1 MSHLL
6 SYSLSSAIIMCFG
19 YVGYKWLLADERQ
32 HTFNRITLYCI
43 YILSLGIPLLSAAF
57 IRNTASP
64 LTGGIEIGPL
74 TGGLVGFPA
83 IHSASAGTI
92 AIILRVLVI
101 VYLVGIVVMT
111 VYSLSAVLSLRRIIG
126 SGEKMRFGRWTLVI
140 TDRDEV
146 APFSWLSYVVI
157 SRKDY
162 ENYPETVI
170 CHELR
175 HLELRHWIDM
185 LMAQIVVIFQW
196 FNPAAWLM
204 REEFRTI
211 HEYQADEA
219 VMCSGADIK
228 EYQMMLIKKAVG
240 TRFQSLTNSLR
251 HSKLKKRV
259 TMMYKKQSPRS
270 RRFGAVALI
279 PAMLL
284 GAAVTEIPAVASVLQ
299 SVNATPL
306 LVTATVPASTATGVA
321 GESKVNKKTSTS
333 EEKIYPVV
341 TEIAEY
347 PGGVKAMMEFLK
359 THIRYPEEAEKKGEQ
374 GRVVVKF
381 IVDKNGK
388 VSSPKIVRS
397 ISPLLD
403 EEALRV
409 VGEMPNWIPGKNNG
423 ETVSSYFT
431 IPISFTLPASAT
443 DSTTTGD

>member
-1 MSHLL
+1 
-6 SYSLSSAIIMCFG
+6 
-19 YVGYKWLLADERQ
+19 
-32 HTFNRITLYCI
+32 
-43 YILSLGIPLLSAAF
+43 
-57 IRNTASP
+57 
-64 LTGGIEIGPL
+64 
-74 TGGLVGFPA
+74 
-83 IHSASAGTI
+83 
-92 AIILRVLVI
+92 
-101 VYLVGIVVMT
+101 
-111 VYSLSAVLSLRRIIG
+111 
-126 SGEKMRFGRWTLVI
+126 
-140 TDRDEV
+140 
-146 APFSWLSYVVI
+146 
-157 SRKDY
+157 
-162 ENYPETVI
+162 
-170 CHELR
+170 
-175 HLELRHWIDM
+175 
-185 LMAQIVVIFQW
+185 
-196 FNPAAWLM
+196 
-204 REEFRTI
+204 
-211 HEYQADEA
+211 
-219 VMCSGADIK
+219 
-228 EYQMMLIKKAVG
+228 
-240 TRFQSLTNSLR
+240 
-251 HSKLKKRV
+251 
-259 TMMYKKQSPRS
+259 MMYKKQSPRS

-306 LVTATVPASTATGVA
+306 LVTATVPASTATSVA